1 MTAAQWAR
9 VRKIVQTRELLYC
22 IGADVVDYAASAIM
36 DVATCLGVL
45 VPLLRA
51 KGGFNTR
58 CALAEAPC

>member
-9 VRKIVQTRELLYC
+9 VRKIVQTRASAAHG
-22 IGADVVDYAASAIM
+22 GADTADYAASAIM

-58 CALAEAPC
+58 CALAEAPF